1 MNSTC
6 NHPNVLKVFIYVL
19 MKLIII
25 CAAYFIIFFNK
36 LFMSYTVNRHTR
48 NILNKSSIW
57 CSAVRDGEK
66 KPNIINIH
74 WKSLSAVTH
83 SHGDSF
89 LSSDSK
95 CLPRLSDIS
104 CYFQKWYPLD
114 TFTDTHM
121 ILKSSFSVIPSR
133 QDPTDMASSNRPKK
147 TCRGRYQLLN
157 WADAH
162 GKRKNPSP
170 SNHWSKGE
178 EEKSVLINSP

>member
-1 MNSTC
+1 MNSAC
-6 NHPNVLKVFIYVL
+6 SHPNVWRVIIYVL

-25 CAAYFIIFFNK
+25 CAVYFIIFNK
-36 LFMSYTVNRHTR
+36 LFMSNAVN
-48 NILNKSSIW
+48 SIW
-57 CSAVRDGEK
+57 CSTVRDGEK
-66 KPNIINIH
+66 KPSLIYIH

-89 LSSDSK
+89 LSSHSK
-95 CLPRLSDIS
+95 FLTLLSDIS
-104 CYFQKWYPLD
+104 CYFKNTYWLA

-133 QDPTDMASSNRPKK
+133 QDPTDMASSSRPKK
-147 TCRGRYQLLN
+147 TCRGRYQLLS

-170 SNHWSKGE
+170 SNHWRKW
-178 EEKSVLINSP
+178 EEK